1 MKFFFIE
8 ASPCRFGVRS
18 CCCSCLLFLACIGLI
33 SSLLQTAKGLP
44 LPVSAQESAVA
55 EAQGLLKDAK
65 GEEMFEW
72 LKSVRR
78 RIHRNPELMFE
89 EFNTSKLIRDE
100 LDTMGVHFE
109 WPFAQTGVV
118 ATIGSGTAPVVA
130 LRADMDALPLQ
141 ELVDWEHK
149 SVNIGKMHAC
159 GHDAHVTMLL
169 GAAKL
174 LHKHKDKL
182 QGTVRLIFQ
191 PAEEGGGG
199 AAHMIREGALG
210 DAEAIFAMHVS
221 SDIPTGTI
229 GSDSGPVFAGASNF
243 EAVIEGRGGHAAM
256 PQITADPVLATS
268 FAVLSLQQIVSR
280 ESDPLNGQVVSV
292 AFIDGGKGFNIIPNK
307 VRFGG
312 TFRSLTSEG
321 LAKIRK
327 RIKEIIEKQADV
339 NGCTAFIDF
348 KEEESPEYPPTVNN
362 ERLHSHVQKVGETLL
377 GAQNVKHMG
386 QRMGAEDFSFYSQII
401 PGTLFWIGMRNES
414 IGSIHSGHS
423 PHFFVDENVLPL
435 GAALHASIAKMYLDH
450 GRPLSKD

>member
-1 MKFFFIE
+1 
-8 ASPCRFGVRS
+8 
-18 CCCSCLLFLACIGLI
+18 
-33 SSLLQTAKGLP
+33 
-44 LPVSAQESAVA
+44 
-55 EAQGLLKDAK
+55 
-65 GEEMFEW
+65 
-72 LKSVRR
+72 
-78 RIHRNPELMFE
+78 
-89 EFNTSKLIRDE
+89 
-100 LDTMGVHFE
+100 
-109 WPFAQTGVV
+109 
-118 ATIGSGTAPVVA
+118 
-130 LRADMDALPLQ
+130 
-141 ELVDWEHK
+141 
-149 SVNIGKMHAC
+149 
-159 GHDAHVTMLL
+159 
-169 GAAKL
+169 
-174 LHKHKDKL
+174 
-182 QGTVRLIFQ
+182 
-191 PAEEGGGG
+191 
-199 AAHMIREGALG
+199 MIREGALG

-229 GSDSGPVFAGASNF
+229 GSDSGPILAGASNF

-377 GAQNVKHMG
+377 GVHNVKHMG
-386 QRMGAEDFSFYSQII
+386 QKMGAEDFAFYSQII